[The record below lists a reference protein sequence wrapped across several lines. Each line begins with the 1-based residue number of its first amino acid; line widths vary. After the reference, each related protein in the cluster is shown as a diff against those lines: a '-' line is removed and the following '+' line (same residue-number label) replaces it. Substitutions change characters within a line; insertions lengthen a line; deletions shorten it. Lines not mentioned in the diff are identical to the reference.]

1 VRVRNAAIASASIP
15 LWVAEVCVS
24 GALNEAIPCCDS
36 SASLISS
43 VCEVCA
49 KALRAPDCPKI
60 VVAASLGGPGP
71 HRSAST
77 TCLVARETGS
87 CGSALVGARPGGPD
101 HCVRSA

>member
-1 VRVRNAAIASASIP
+1 MRVMIAAIASAGTP
-15 LWVAEVCVS
+15 LWIAEVCVS

-36 SASLISS
+36 GASLISS

-49 KALRAPDCPKI
+49 KALRAPNSRRI
-60 VVAASLGGPGP
+60 VVAAGLDGPGP

-87 CGSALVGARPGGPD
+87 CGSALVDARPGGLD